1 MRKVLVTGGSG
12 FVGTN
17 LVAHCI
23 ERGWEVRNLDIVR
36 PRNPEHLPYWQ
47 HGDIRD
53 AESVHEA
60 CRAFAP
66 TDILHMAARTDLDGR
81 SQLDYAANTDG
92 VRNMIQAAAELPNLK
107 RIIFASSMLVCR
119 LGYHPSDEF
128 DFAPDTVYGQSKVIG
143 EQLVREL
150 ATGRLP
156 WTIVRPTS
164 LWGPW
169 FQVPY
174 RDFFTAVHRRRYIHP
189 KGWRI
194 RRSYGFVLNT
204 VHQIEKIL
212 NCPDSA
218 LVNDKVF
225 YLADYEPIELLHW
238 ARLIGRQFGVPP
250 PKEVPLTIL
259 KGLALCGDLLKS
271 AGMKRVPITSTR
283 LRNLLTEAVYDLGPL
298 YEIAGNTP
306 HSLETAVETT
316 VNWMKMQRS

>member
-23 ERGWEVRNLDIVR
+23 ERGWEVRNLDIVP
-36 PRNPEHLPYWQ
+36 PRNPEHLPYWYQ
-47 HGDIRD
+47 GDIRD
-53 AESVHEA
+53 AESLLEA

-66 TDILHMAARTDLDGR
+66 TDILHMAARTDLEGR
-81 SQLDYAANTDG
+81 SLRDYSANTDG
-92 VRNMIQAAAELPNLK
+92 VRHMIQAAAELPNLK

-119 LGYHPSDEF
+119 LGYQPRGAF
-128 DFAPDTVYGQSKVIG
+128 DFAPDTVYGQSKVKG

-174 RDFFTAVHRRRYIHP
+174 REFFTAVCRRRYIHP

-194 RRSYGFVLNT
+194 RRSYGFVLNA
-204 VHQIEKIL
+204 VYQIEKIL

-218 LVNDKVF
+218 KVNEEVF

-238 ARLIGRQFGVPP
+238 ALLISRQFGVQP

-259 KGLALCGDLLKS
+259 KGLALCGDVLKS
-271 AGMKRVPITSTR
+271 AGMKRVPITSMR
-283 LRNLLTEAVYDLGPL
+283 LRNLLTEAIYDLSPL

-306 HSLETAVETT
+306 HSLDKAVDMT
-316 VNWMKMQRS
+316 VNWMKTQRS